1 VNSTVVYASRCGN
14 TAAWKTRRRIMNDQV
29 LVSAKG
35 LEERGI
41 LKKGT
46 AYRMAKLKLIPCS
59 YVGSKHGGIR
69 FSPPEVLAALRRPA
83 EIESPAVRKEEA
95 RRS

>member
-1 VNSTVVYASRCGN
+1 
-14 TAAWKTRRRIMNDQV
+14 MNDQ
-29 LVSAKG
+29 LVTAAG

-59 YVGSKHGGIR
+59 YVGPKRGGIR
-69 FSPPEVLAALRRPA
+69 FSPPEVLAALRRQVVVV
-83 EIESPAVRKEEA
+83 EGEQGR
-95 RRS
+95 

>member
-1 VNSTVVYASRCGN
+1 MSDEDALV
-14 TAAWKTRRRIMNDQV
+14 TAA
-29 LVSAKG
+29 G

-59 YVGSKHGGIR
+59 YVGPKREGIR

-83 EIESPAVRKEEA
+83 PEVK
-95 RRS
+95 